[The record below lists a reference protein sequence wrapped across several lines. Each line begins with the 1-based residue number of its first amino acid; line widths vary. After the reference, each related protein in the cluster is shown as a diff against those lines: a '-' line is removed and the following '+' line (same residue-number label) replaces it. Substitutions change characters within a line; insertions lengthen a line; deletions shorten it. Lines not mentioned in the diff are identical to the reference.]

1 MTSLQHRLP
10 LTIGTRA
17 SALAMA
23 QANETARRLRE
34 ALGVRPEDIVLVP
47 MTTSG
52 DRHLEGTLTEIGGKG
67 LFTKEL
73 EESLLTGRI
82 DLAVHS
88 LKDMATLMPPG
99 LMIAATFE
107 REDVRDALIS
117 NYPGGLEGL
126 PQRAVFGT
134 ASLRRA
140 AQVRQIRPDLD
151 IFPLRGNV
159 PTRLSKLRAGEVA
172 ATLLAVAGLKRLG
185 LWEESSAIALPVQ
198 DFIPAVGQ
206 GAIAL
211 QCRED
216 DHDIRDLLAMV
227 NHTDTFHAI
236 TAERAMLRVL
246 DGSCRTPI
254 GGYAQRENAR
264 FQLRGILLSDDGQTA
279 WRAEESAAPE
289 DMAALGE
296 AVGHAIKAQAGR

>member
-1 MTSLQHRLP
+1 MTSLRHRFP
-10 LTIGTRA
+10 LKLGTRA

-23 QANETARRLRE
+23 QAQETQRKLCAY
-34 ALGVRPEDIVLVP
+34 LGAEVGDIVLVP

-52 DRHLEGTLTEIGGKG
+52 DKHLEGTLTEIGGKG

-73 EESLLTGRI
+73 EDSLLSGRI

-88 LKDMATLMPPG
+88 LKDMATVMPPR
-99 LMIAATFE
+99 LIIAATFE

-117 NYPGGLEGL
+117 NHPGGLEGL
-126 PQRAVFGT
+126 PQGAVFGT

-140 AQVRQIRPDLD
+140 AQVKQVRPDLE

-159 PTRLSKLRAGEVA
+159 PTRLSKLRRGEVD
-172 ATLLAVAGLKRLG
+172 ATLLAVAGLKRLN
-185 LWEESSAIALPVQ
+185 LWEESGAVALSAHE
-198 DFIPAVGQ
+198 FIPAVGQ

-216 DHDIRDLLAMV
+216 DHEIRALLEAV
-227 NHTDTFHAI
+227 NHADTFHAI

-254 GGYAQRENAR
+254 GGHAAREGDR
-264 FQLRGILLSDDGQTA
+264 FRLRGILLSDDGQTL
-279 WRAEESAAPE
+279 WQAEDSAAPE

>member
-23 QANETARRLRE
+23 QANETARRLRDTFG
-34 ALGVRPEDIVLVP
+34 LRTEDVVLVP
-47 MTTSG
+47 MSTSG

-73 EESLLTGRI
+73 EESLLDGRI

-88 LKDMATLMPPG
+88 LKDMATVMPTG

-117 NYPGGLEGL
+117 NHPGGLEGL
-126 PQRAVFGT
+126 PHGALFGT

-140 AQVRQIRPDLD
+140 AQVKQRRPDLE

-159 PTRLSKLRAGEVA
+159 PTRLSKLRSEQVA

-185 LWEESSAIALPVQ
+185 LWEESGAIALPVQ

-216 DHDIRDLLAMV
+216 DHTIRDLLATI
-227 NHTDTFHAI
+227 NHADTFHAI

-254 GGYAQRENAR
+254 GGFAQREGEHFR
-264 FQLRGILLSDDGQTA
+264 LRGILLSDDGQTV
-279 WRAEESAAPE
+279 WHAEDRAAPE
-289 DMAALGE
+289 DMATLGE